1 MLSTMTV
8 ALVCTG
14 LLGVLLFGLGFL
26 VSSRR
31 SDQVI
36 GFPDD
41 PADPL
46 HKAVRAH
53 GNTAEYAPMLAIL
66 MIAAASNDPAGWV
79 LWVMVVATLARFL
92 IAVGLLRGSLDKAN
106 PLRFVGAL
114 GTYAAG
120 LVLAVVVV
128 LGL

>member
-31 SDQVI
+31 KDRVI
-36 GFPDD
+36 GHPDD

-53 GNTAEYAPMLAIL
+53 GNTAEYVPMLAIL
-66 MIAAASNDPAGWV
+66 MIAAASNDPARWV
-79 LWVMVVATLARFL
+79 LWVMVAATLARYL
-92 IAVGLLRGSLDKAN
+92 IALGLLRGSLDKAN
-106 PLRFVGAL
+106 PMRFVGAL
-114 GTYAAG
+114 GTYVTG
-120 LVLAVVVV
+120 MVLAVTVVV
-128 LGL
+128 WG